1 MGIFTIKGKKVEFQE
16 EDTILSYLQRETG
29 NEYLK
34 LERIVDFINEND
46 YTTYYIDEKLHI
58 YPEEQPNC
66 TYLWLRT
73 GEYDINDKPL
83 FVSLLH
89 KGDGFYSGL
98 YVGTP
103 DYLMSSAA
111 RFLKA
116 QKSDEKAALTKF
128 YTKLEK
134 HLSEKADKQ
143 EDMLESS
150 DSRPMDFE
158 RLTSTIAARI
168 KDNPWST
175 DLGLDRYLK
184 MLGRRAGELLEK
196 NENGFFILNA
206 SKSLIINIGLKDEY
220 GMDILVLYKWHE
232 KDQSYFPDQI
242 IESKSDIMNAR
253 FTREQALQIIKPIRF
268 FSKED
273 VALPETL
280 SMDDMDITHFALNH
294 IIEERRQRI
303 PEDLHNLSKEEL
315 ATRIRTCIEVGVRQQ
330 HAYGEFIKPN
340 YSASTRN
347 ISWLIPA
354 NLHDPEKFAEPEVA
368 ILFSKSE
375 YFYKVRTILVYDDQL
390 QDRIITMS
398 VGLRFEG

>member
-1 MGIFTIKGKKVEFQE
+1 MGLISIKCKNVEFQE
-16 EDTILSYLQRETG
+16 EDTILSYLQRETS

-34 LERIVDFINEND
+34 LDRVIDFINDNE

-83 FVSLLH
+83 FISLLH

-98 YVGTP
+98 YVGSP

-111 RFLKA
+111 RFLKI

-128 YTKLEK
+128 YAKLEK
-134 HLSEKADKQ
+134 HLSEKTDVMD
-143 EDMLESS
+143 ETLEEG
-150 DSRPMDFE
+150 DSKPMEFE
-158 RLTSTIAARI
+158 RLTGTIAARI
-168 KDNPWST
+168 TDNPWST

-196 NENGFFILNA
+196 DESRYFILNA

-220 GMDILVLYKWHE
+220 GIDILVLYKWHE

-242 IESKSDIMNAR
+242 IESKTDIMNAR

-280 SMDDMDITHFALNH
+280 SMNDMDITHFALNH

-303 PEDLHNLSKEEL
+303 PEDLRNLPKEEL
-315 ATRIRTCIEVGVRQQ
+315 ATRIRTCIEVGIRQQ
-330 HAYGEFIKPN
+330 NTDGDFIKPN

-347 ISWLIPA
+347 ISWLIPT
-354 NLHDPEKFAEPEVA
+354 NLHDPERFTEPEVA

-390 QDRIITMS
+390 KDRIITMS
-398 VGLRFEG
+398 VGLRF